1 MKIEE
6 KKFPINI
13 KGIAKVL
20 EIYGFGSVE
29 YSVRSESGRMSE
41 LWDQAYYVPGLPK
54 YLRIIF
60 PKGIHTSEGFLSTFI
75 ARCHDE
81 NDGYAELNLEEDKP
95 GWQKAEAVEMF
106 YIKYDPNTNL
116 PNHGTTLRNQ
126 REKEVKALASAVY
139 VTNEANQNLTPSQK
153 EIIRWHFILGHF
165 GFQHI
170 QWLIRTWRLK
180 VQGNSKVMA
189 NCESTKCS
197 ACEFGKGHRQPN
209 KVNTIN
215 NNTMK

>member
-1 MKIEE
+1 MHIIYLQGILKSEE
-6 KKFPINI
+6 YRVTL
-13 KGIAKVL
+13 IAH
-20 EIYGFGSVE
+20 F
-29 YSVRSESGRMSE
+29 
-41 LWDQAYYVPGLPK
+41 
-54 YLRIIF
+54 
-60 PKGIHTSEGFLSTFI
+60 
-75 ARCHDE
+75 HDD

-180 VQGNSKVMA
+180 VQGNSKALVH
-189 NCESTKCS
+189 
-197 ACEFGKGHRQPN
+197 F
-209 KVNTIN
+209 
-215 NNTMK
+215 